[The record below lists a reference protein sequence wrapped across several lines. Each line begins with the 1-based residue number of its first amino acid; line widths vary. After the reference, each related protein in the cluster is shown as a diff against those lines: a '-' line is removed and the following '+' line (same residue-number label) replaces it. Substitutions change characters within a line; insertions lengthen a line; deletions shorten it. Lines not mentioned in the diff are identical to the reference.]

1 MGYSKAR
8 WRRLTALM
16 IGTGLAGPVA
26 VHAQEAQRAQAGADA
41 GAPAQGEIIV
51 TAQRRAESIL
61 KVPVAVTALS
71 QDDLVKRGITN
82 TAQMTGMVPSLQV
95 NSPYGDSQP
104 NFTIRGIGV
113 ANEHNP
119 NQASPVGIYFD
130 DAYIAARAV
139 HGLQLFDLERVEV
152 LRGPQG
158 TLYGRNTTGGAI
170 NFISRKPSLSGMTGN
185 VQVGYANYNTFSASG
200 AVETTIVPEKVG
212 LRVSFNYG
220 HGDGYV
226 RNIARDEPD
235 ANSTDF
241 VSGRAIL
248 RMKPSER
255 LTITLKGT
263 IGRSNPTQA
272 AVFNLGT
279 GPNGLNPVLGTGRA
293 EKGLSFWEV
302 DSERLGRS
310 YVRAAGGSLTI
321 NYDLSDALSFTSLT
335 SYDTA
340 KQIFTQEGTGLT
352 SPVLSQPLDTLYGNR
367 FRMFNQEV
375 RLTYAQGDTN
385 VQAGAYYGYDKDASD
400 SYYWLFDGAAL
411 IHQLYDQIRKST
423 AVFAQADQ
431 KFGNHLGVTLGLRY
445 TWDRSRYENYASYI
459 APSSGFTGQRDTDI
473 FPYDTGLYVH
483 GSYDP
488 ATGGFKSGPTI
499 PLRSSA
505 LTGRL
510 AINYTFDNG
519 QMLYT
524 SYSRGYRSAAY
535 CGQCF
540 TAPIGTTK
548 PEKVDAYEIGAKGRF
563 LDNMLTLSLS
573 AFLMKYRNSQ
583 INETNGPQTLL
594 ANVDKSK
601 IKGIEFETALAP
613 SDRLRFSLNGSL
625 LDAKYEKATL
635 LFGSIAGQRLPYAP
649 RFQMSSKV
657 DWDIARV
664 GDGLITLTPSF
675 VYASLS
681 YFTPYNR
688 LNGNG
693 ELKQGNNVKVNGQL
707 TYDTDSYTLRAWVT
721 NLFNEK
727 TFADGLDLRTSFGY
741 DYLVAAPPRQYGV
754 SFNYKF

>member
-1 MGYSKAR
+1 MRNRDLG
-8 WRRLTALM
+8 RRVAAL
-16 IGTGLAGPVA
+16 LATTTCLAAPNA
-26 VHAQEAQRAQAGADA
+26 VLAAEPAGADA
-41 GAPAQGEIIV
+41 VANTSGEIIV

-71 QDDLVKRGITN
+71 QDDLTKRGITN

-170 NFISRKPSLSGMTGN
+170 NFISKKPTLSGMSGN
-185 VQVGYANYNTFSASG
+185 LQVGYGNYNTFTASG
-200 AVETTIVPEKVG
+200 ALDATLVPDKVG
-212 LRVSFNYG
+212 LRVSFNYAK
-220 HGDGYV
+220 GDGYIH
-226 RNIARDEPD
+226 NIAKGQPD

-241 VSGRAIL
+241 IAGRAIL
-248 RMKPSER
+248 LMKPSDR

-263 IGRSNPTQA
+263 IGRSDPTQA
-272 AVFNLGT
+272 AVYNLGT
-279 GPNGLNPVLGTGRA
+279 GPDGYNPVLATGRA
-293 EKGLSFWEV
+293 EKGLSFFET
-302 DSERLGRS
+302 DSERLGHS
-310 YVRAAGGSLTI
+310 YVRSVGGELTVK
-321 NYDLSDALSFTSLT
+321 YELSDSLSFTSLT
-335 SYDTA
+335 SYDDA
-340 KQIFTQEGTGLT
+340 RQEFTQEGTGLT
-352 SPVLSQPLDTLYGNR
+352 SPVLHQPLDTLYGNR
-367 FRMFNQEV
+367 FKMFNQEV
-375 RLTYAQGDTN
+375 RLTYAQDQTN
-385 VQAGAYYGYDKDASD
+385 LQVGAYYGYDKDSSN

-411 IHQLYDQIRKST
+411 IHQLYDQVRKSS
-423 AVFAQADQ
+423 AIFAQADQ
-431 KFGNHLGVTLGLRY
+431 KFGDHLGVTLGLRY
-445 TWDRSRYENYASYI
+445 TWDRSSYENYASYL
-459 APSSGFTGQRDTDI
+459 APGSGYTGQRDTDI
-473 FPYDTGLYVH
+473 FPYDTGFYIH

-488 ATGGFKSGPTI
+488 ATGTYASGPTI

-510 AINYTFDNG
+510 AVNYTFDSG
-519 QMLYT
+519 QMLYA

-548 PEKVDAYEIGAKGRF
+548 PEKVDAYEIGAKGKF
-563 LDNMLTLSLS
+563 LDNMLTMSLS

-601 IKGIEFETALAP
+601 IQGIEFETTLAP
-613 SDRLRFSLNGSL
+613 LNNFRISLNGSF

-635 LFGSIAGQRLPYAP
+635 LFGSIAGQRVPYAP
-649 RFQMSSKV
+649 KFQMSGKV
-657 DWDIARV
+657 DWEMAHI
-664 GDGLITLTPSF
+664 GDGTVSFTPSF
-675 VYASLS
+675 VFSSLS
-681 YFTPYNR
+681 YFTPYNK

-693 ELKQGNNVKVNGQL
+693 RLKQGNNTKVNAQL
-707 TYDTDSYTLRAWVT
+707 SYDTERYSIRAWVN

-741 DYLVAAPPRQYGV
+741 DYLVQAPPRQYGV